1 MITSLSLQ
9 RKLKTG
15 ESNKLKIVT
24 LVLTKLVSELSDI
37 SLVGQ
42 TKLVE
47 VRIISVYAKKSHA
60 CFKFDLSRL
69 SSCHSAGKAIVLTE
83 YVADL
88 EEQRTG

>member
-47 VRIISVYAKKSHA
+47 VRIISVICKEVS
-60 CFKFDLSRL
+60 
-69 SSCHSAGKAIVLTE
+69 
-83 YVADL
+83 
-88 EEQRTG
+88 

>member
-37 SLVGQ
+37 SFVGQ

-47 VRIISVYAKKSHA
+47 VRIISVICKEV
-60 CFKFDLSRL
+60 
-69 SSCHSAGKAIVLTE
+69 SCMFQV
-83 YVADL
+83 
-88 EEQRTG
+88 

>member
-37 SLVGQ
+37 SLVSQ

-47 VRIISVYAKKSHA
+47 VRIISVVCKEV
-60 CFKFDLSRL
+60 
-69 SSCHSAGKAIVLTE
+69 SCMFQV
-83 YVADL
+83 
-88 EEQRTG
+88 

>member
-24 LVLTKLVSELSDI
+24 LVLTKLVSELSGI

-47 VRIISVYAKKSHA
+47 VRIISVICKEV
-60 CFKFDLSRL
+60 
-69 SSCHSAGKAIVLTE
+69 SCMFQV
-83 YVADL
+83 
-88 EEQRTG
+88 

>member
-15 ESNKLKIVT
+15 ESNKPKIVT

-47 VRIISVYAKKSHA
+47 VRIISVICKEV
-60 CFKFDLSRL
+60 
-69 SSCHSAGKAIVLTE
+69 SCMFQV
-83 YVADL
+83 
-88 EEQRTG
+88 

>member
-47 VRIISVYAKKSHA
+47 VRVISVVCKEV
-60 CFKFDLSRL
+60 
-69 SSCHSAGKAIVLTE
+69 SCMFQV
-83 YVADL
+83 
-88 EEQRTG
+88 

>member
-1 MITSLSLQ
+1 VITSLSLQ

-47 VRIISVYAKKSHA
+47 VRIISVICKEV
-60 CFKFDLSRL
+60 
-69 SSCHSAGKAIVLTE
+69 SCMFQV
-83 YVADL
+83 
-88 EEQRTG
+88 

>member
-47 VRIISVYAKKSHA
+47 VRIISVICKEV
-60 CFKFDLSRL
+60 
-69 SSCHSAGKAIVLTE
+69 SCMFQV
-83 YVADL
+83 
-88 EEQRTG
+88 

>member
-37 SLVGQ
+37 SLVSQ

-47 VRIISVYAKKSHA
+47 VRIISVICKEV
-60 CFKFDLSRL
+60 
-69 SSCHSAGKAIVLTE
+69 SCMFQV
-83 YVADL
+83 
-88 EEQRTG
+88 

>member
-47 VRIISVYAKKSHA
+47 VRIISVVCKEV
-60 CFKFDLSRL
+60 
-69 SSCHSAGKAIVLTE
+69 SCMFQV
-83 YVADL
+83 
-88 EEQRTG
+88 

>member
-1 MITSLSLQ
+1 VITSLSLQ

-47 VRIISVYAKKSHA
+47 VRVISVVCKEV
-60 CFKFDLSRL
+60 
-69 SSCHSAGKAIVLTE
+69 SCMFQV
-83 YVADL
+83 
-88 EEQRTG
+88 

>member
-47 VRIISVYAKKSHA
+47 GRIISVVCKEV
-60 CFKFDLSRL
+60 
-69 SSCHSAGKAIVLTE
+69 SCMFQV
-83 YVADL
+83 
-88 EEQRTG
+88 

>member
-47 VRIISVYAKKSHA
+47 VRII
-60 CFKFDLSRL
+60 
-69 SSCHSAGKAIVLTE
+69 
-83 YVADL
+83 
-88 EEQRTG
+88 

>member
-9 RKLKTG
+9 RKPKTG

-47 VRIISVYAKKSHA
+47 VRIISVVCKEV
-60 CFKFDLSRL
+60 
-69 SSCHSAGKAIVLTE
+69 SCMFQV
-83 YVADL
+83 
-88 EEQRTG
+88 

>member
-15 ESNKLKIVT
+15 EFNKLKIVT

-47 VRIISVYAKKSHA
+47 VRIISVICKEV
-60 CFKFDLSRL
+60 
-69 SSCHSAGKAIVLTE
+69 SCMFQV
-83 YVADL
+83 
-88 EEQRTG
+88 